1 MDVVVNGHDHDYE
14 RFAKQTDTAVASD
27 TGVRLFVAGMGGK
40 EERTFGDVDERAK
53 HSQVRAR
60 TAGVLQLTLN
70 PTSYDWKL
78 RSIPGETA
86 TDSGSTA
93 CH

>member
-1 MDVVVNGHDHDYE
+1 MNEVVTVPGFRYQGKVDVVVNGHDHDYE

-60 TAGVLQLTLN
+60 TAGVLQD
-70 PTSYDWKL
+70 PQSDQL
-78 RSIPGETA
+78 RLEA
-86 TDSGSTA
+86 A
-93 CH
+93 